1 MKDMKPRP
9 QFLVLLLAFAVSR
22 FVCSCATAPQR
33 LPGPQ
38 SPATFQ
44 RVLPL
49 LETNCIHCHGDQR
62 LPSMPSFADT
72 KALAGLIGPGKLIV
86 PGQPESSRFFQVVTF
101 SDQQVGA
108 MPPTGHAISKP
119 EVESLR
125 AWIQSGAP
133 LPAEDVAFKPRG
145 TGIRSR

>member
-1 MKDMKPRP
+1 MKPCH
-9 QFLVLLLAFAVSR
+9 LLLILLSGFAVSG
-22 FVCSCATAPQR
+22 FVVGCTTAPQA
-33 LPGPQ
+33 PTGPQ
-38 SPATFQ
+38 SPAMFQ

-86 PGQPESSRFFQVVTF
+86 PGQPESSRVFQVVTF
-101 SDQQVGA
+101 SDQQTGA
-108 MPPTGHAISKP
+108 MPPTGHAIAKP

-133 LPAEDVAFKPRG
+133 LPADHLALKPRG